1 MDSIDERIRSPAQW
15 KVIAAKLDGWDF
27 EQFPRKITIEPDAG
41 DPIQD
46 TFSVFWIWMA
56 QMSKH
61 FSTKGEGDKNQ
72 SYTPQDMHDLMCNR
86 FLGYTDRRLIGS
98 TWVEPALITLT
109 YPKRKTKE
117 RMCVLL
123 SQIDEWA
130 IDRGVFLITKRLS
143 DYMRYKEAQGAQNE

>member
-1 MDSIDERIRSPAQW
+1 MDRISLYIRSKSDW
-15 KVIAAKLDGWDF
+15 GTLVAKLNGWDF
-27 EQFPRKITIEPDAG
+27 VKFPRKITIEPDAG

-46 TFSVFWIWMA
+46 TFSVFWIWCK
-56 QMSKH
+56 QLSKA
-61 FSTKGEGDKNQ
+61 FSTDDKEY
-72 SYTPQDMHDLMCNR
+72 SVDDIHDIMCHK
-86 FLGYTDRRLIGS
+86 FLGYTDRRQVGN
-98 TWVEPALITLT
+98 TWIEPALITLT

>member
-1 MDSIDERIRSPAQW
+1 MDKIEQQIKSTAEW

-27 EQFPRKITIEPDAG
+27 VKFPRKITIEPDAG

-46 TFSVFWIWMA
+46 TFSVFWIWCK
-56 QMSKH
+56 QLSKA
-61 FSTKGEGDKNQ
+61 FNNVYSVD
-72 SYTPQDMHDLMCNR
+72 DMHDIMCHK
-86 FLGYTDRRLIGS
+86 FLGYTDRRQVGN
-98 TWVEPALITLT
+98 TWIEPALITLT